1 MARPYNSMKSRA
13 AFFTFI
19 SFLACLTSTT
29 VICFSMAILDDAFIY
44 AGIGCLIGV
53 VLLVAGYTGC
63 RYGCIDRSPSSS
75 SDTADEPQSPSDP
88 EEQDVLRRTEY
99 RRLERE
105 IEDLFAE
112 VSELQTTTL
121 CSSEALDREHEN
133 IRTEYRQL
141 TLWIEGAKV
150 PEAGEIQAIIQR
162 IDAISVS
169 LQHIRRRSERIT
181 S

>member
-44 AGIGCLIGV
+44 AGIACLIAV
-53 VLLVAGYTGC
+53 VLLVAGYTGF
-63 RYGCIDRSPSSS
+63 RYGCVDRSSSTS
-75 SDTADEPQSPSDP
+75 SDNPDEPPLHSDDP
-88 EEQDVLRRTEY
+88 DGLRRNEF

-105 IEDLFAE
+105 VEDLLSE
-112 VSELQTTTL
+112 VGELQATAL

-150 PEAGEIQAIIQR
+150 PEEGEVQAFVQR
-162 IDAISVS
+162 IDAIAAS
-169 LQHIRRRSERIT
+169 LQNIRRRNERIST
-181 S
+181 

>member
-1 MARPYNSMKSRA
+1 MVTPYNSLKSRA
-13 AFFTFI
+13 GFFTFI

-44 AGIGCLIGV
+44 AGIACLIGV

-63 RYGCIDRSPSSS
+63 RYGCMDRTSS
-75 SDTADEPQSPSDP
+75 SDTPDESPSDEDDP
-88 EEQDVLRRTEY
+88 DGQRRTEY

-105 IEDLFAE
+105 VEDLLAE
-112 VSELQTTTL
+112 VSELQATAL
-121 CSSEALDREHEN
+121 CSSEALERAHEN

-150 PEAGEIQAIIQR
+150 PEAGEVQALMQR
-162 IDAISVS
+162 IDTIAANV
-169 LQHIRRRSERIT
+169 QNIRRRSERIN